1 MCSPP
6 PSSAAVAQLDHQTNR
21 AIYRLMPSTPK
32 TLQFAYIDT
41 SDQDFSTNT
50 KENKTKSSL
59 DVASKRRQDEMRAA
73 LLDSLKLMGP
83 QHEQGEIDNRPPR
96 IAMNRQT
103 RFSLRRLRVPMPNA
117 DFLRHGCR
125 RRIWME
131 SEPTAPQTDHGRASG
146 SNSRARGCDRC
157 NARQVRKMRFRRLI
171 DGRIVRSDD

>member
-83 QHEQGEIDNRPPR
+83 QHEQGEIDNRPP
-96 IAMNRQT
+96 
-103 RFSLRRLRVPMPNA
+103 
-117 DFLRHGCR
+117 G
-125 RRIWME
+125 
-131 SEPTAPQTDHGRASG
+131 
-146 SNSRARGCDRC
+146 
-157 NARQVRKMRFRRLI
+157 
-171 DGRIVRSDD
+171 